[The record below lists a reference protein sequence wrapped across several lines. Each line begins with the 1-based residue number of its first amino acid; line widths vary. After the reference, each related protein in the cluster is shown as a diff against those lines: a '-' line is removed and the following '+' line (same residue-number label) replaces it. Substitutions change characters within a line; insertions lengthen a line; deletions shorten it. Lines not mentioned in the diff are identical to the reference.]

1 LQANLTQTAMESTNT
16 DAPAE
21 PAALPIILLVEDSKT
36 TVAMLSRY
44 LAGHYR
50 LLHAKDGVEAWE
62 LLTKHPEIDLVIT
75 DINMPRLSGHQLL
88 VKIRKVEDAHLK
100 NIPVIIMT
108 TADDNV
114 DRNLAFLNGANDF
127 IYKPIDE
134 MELQARV
141 NVHYRLARTI
151 RELEA
156 NRKLLAE
163 QATTDPLTGLK
174 NRRAFNE
181 NGAKHLALARR
192 YNTSLSVIMA
202 DIDHFK
208 NINDTHGHDA
218 GDEVLVAV
226 ARILDGATR
235 AEDSVARIGGEEFA
249 LLLPST
255 NRLGA
260 AVLAES
266 IRAAVEKRK
275 FVLDGRSVTVTVTI
289 SIGIASYEAEQ
300 TDTIEGLLKIAD
312 QRLYLAKKNGRNRIC
327 VNNEGKSSFV
337 A

>member
-1 LQANLTQTAMESTNT
+1 M
-16 DAPAE
+16 
-21 PAALPIILLVEDSKT
+21 IL
-36 TVAMLSRY
+36 
-44 LAGHYR
+44 
-50 LLHAKDGVEAWE
+50 
-62 LLTKHPEIDLVIT
+62 
-75 DINMPRLSGHQLL
+75 
-88 VKIRKVEDAHLK
+88 
-100 NIPVIIMT
+100 
-108 TADDNV
+108 
-114 DRNLAFLNGANDF
+114 
-127 IYKPIDE
+127 
-134 MELQARV
+134 
-141 NVHYRLARTI
+141 
-151 RELEA
+151 
-156 NRKLLAE
+156 
-163 QATTDPLTGLK
+163 
-174 NRRAFNE
+174 
-181 NGAKHLALARR
+181 
-192 YNTSLSVIMA
+192 A

-235 AEDSVARIGGEEFA
+235 AEDTAARIGGEEFA

-275 FVLDGRSVTVTVTI
+275 FVLDGRSVTVTI